1 MFGVSDTGLF
11 LQSKRKSVFDIVS
24 KDDSKQIN
32 LYWKAP
38 SSQIRKPSNIWEGT
52 SRASHPLLNKKINTG
67 SSRFMLYLSTHN
79 IISTAMIRTY
89 DSFNNS
95 NGTIALPDETTWS
108 GGVIILEAY
117 SLSGYKIDTY
127 EENTLLS
134 TVTTTYDNTQVE
146 FYQILN
152 DIKSVM
158 IISKTNTSQDEIER
172 QKFLDIF
179 KQLNQEV

>member
-1 MFGVSDTGLF
+1 
-11 LQSKRKSVFDIVS
+11 
-24 KDDSKQIN
+24 
-32 LYWKAP
+32 
-38 SSQIRKPSNIWEGT
+38 
-52 SRASHPLLNKKINTG
+52 
-67 SSRFMLYLSTHN
+67 MLYLSTHN